1 MADVERLHVVTF
13 RKQELNNFLTRCGAS
28 SVREVDMGSSTRTER
43 TRRRNISE
51 ASGVMVAVLQT
62 LSPSH
67 PGGLW
72 KDLRNSDKICEA
84 LNVTNR
90 AELNENTAKEG
101 DMQYLIALSE
111 TYSNATSGNNRKQVL
126 SIMAGLTTFEEIRK
140 FIPGLTKY
148 MFCEARKQRL
158 LFGRG
163 RP

>member
-1 MADVERLHVVTF
+1 
-13 RKQELNNFLTRCGAS
+13 
-28 SVREVDMGSSTRTER
+28 MGSSTTTER

-51 ASGVMVAVLQT
+51 ATGVMVAVLQT
-62 LSPSH
+62 LSASH

-111 TYSNATSGNNRKQVL
+111 T
-126 SIMAGLTTFEEIRK
+126 
-140 FIPGLTKY
+140 
-148 MFCEARKQRL
+148 
-158 LFGRG
+158 
-163 RP
+163 